1 MSVPER
7 IPEGYERHFRT
18 SPLTDPWEPLYS
30 KAENGSIIL
39 ALRIRQAHCNSR
51 GFAHG
56 GLISAL
62 ADNAMGLSL
71 IETLGQR
78 HQTERTRDHK
88 SCARFSWVGE
98 DRSMARIRAAR
109 AASWRQSRFRRLSRP
124 RRRSADRPR
133 QRDVSRFSNGGRL
146 TKGDA
151 ALARRQRHCAQRRDQ
166 EYRGAATKRSHQL

>member
-1 MSVPER
+1 MPISEQ
-7 IPEGYERHFRT
+7 IPEGYARHFRT

-71 IETLGQR
+71 IETLGER
-78 HQTERTRDHK
+78 HNERPSGLVTISLALDFLGSGRIDQWLEF
-88 SCARFSWVGE
+88 ARRVLRVGGSLGFVDCLVRADDQPIARGNATFRIFRAGE
-98 DRSMARIRAAR
+98 D
-109 AASWRQSRFRRLSRP
+109 
-124 RRRSADRPR
+124 
-133 QRDVSRFSNGGRL
+133 
-146 TKGDA
+146 
-151 ALARRQRHCAQRRDQ
+151 
-166 EYRGAATKRSHQL
+166 